1 MAAAHRAGTP
11 VTTTDCACEAD
22 HVPRLVVVTGGPG
35 AGKTAVLELARRTL
49 CEHVVV
55 LPEAAGIV
63 YGGGFPRRTSDAGRR
78 AVQRVIWH
86 TERQL
91 EWLERT
97 ERTAGLVLC
106 DRSTVD
112 GLAYWPGP
120 PDELLDEMGTDLVTE
135 RERYVAVV
143 HLRTPDLAH
152 GYNHA
157 NPLRTEDPRTA
168 RAIDERIL
176 ELWDGHPD
184 RTVVDEHDDFAT
196 KAEQALA
203 VLRSHVPTCCAV
215 GGRLGVDV

>member
-1 MAAAHRAGTP
+1 MPLPPTAS
-11 VTTTDCACEAD
+11 CACDVASHD
-22 HVPRLVVVTGGPG
+22 PRLVVVTGGPG
-35 AGKTAVLELARRTL
+35 AGKTAVLELARRIL

-63 YGGGFPRRTSDAGRR
+63 YGGGFPRRATPAARR

-91 EWLERT
+91 EWLEQN

-120 PDELLDEMGTDLVTE
+120 PEELLDEMGTDLDAE

-168 RAIDERIL
+168 RAIDDRIL
-176 ELWDGHPD
+176 ELWDGHPA

-203 VLRSHVPTCCAV
+203 VLRSHVPVCCVA
-215 GGRLGVDV
+215 GGTLGADV